1 MVVFACEFFLKHFAS
16 RARMVFVRGD
26 SGVYGGSLSPFS
38 VMTAA
43 GVTGECVRLV

>member
-1 MVVFACEFFLKHFAS
+1 MDVFTCEFFLKISFS
-16 RARMVFVRGD
+16 RARMVFVCGD

-38 VMTAA
+38 IMTAA